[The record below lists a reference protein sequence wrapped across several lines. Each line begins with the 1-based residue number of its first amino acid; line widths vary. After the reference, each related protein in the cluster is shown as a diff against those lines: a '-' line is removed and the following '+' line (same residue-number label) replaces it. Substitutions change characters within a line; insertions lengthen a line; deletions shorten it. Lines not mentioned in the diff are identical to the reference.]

1 MEWRIGCSGYHY
13 PEWKRIFYPDA
24 LPQRKWFEFYARQF
38 NSLELNVTY
47 YRFPREEVLRRWSDR
62 SPEEFCFSV
71 KAPRHITHFRKFV
84 DAQRMLSD
92 FYRVATDGLGRKL
105 GCVLFQF
112 PADYTFREDRLLRI
126 TGLLDSSVT
135 NVLEFRHA
143 SWWNDTV
150 FETLKRANVSFCG
163 MSHPSLPDEVMA
175 TTDTI
180 YYRFHGVP
188 HLYQSRYETAKLEQV
203 VQDIQ
208 RQGGRR
214 AFVFFN
220 NTAEGHA
227 ITNAKQLQEICEFVH

>member
-1 MEWRIGCSGYHY
+1 
-13 PEWKRIFYPDA
+13 
-24 LPQRKWFEFYARQF
+24 
-38 NSLELNVTY
+38 
-47 YRFPREEVLRRWSDR
+47 
-62 SPEEFCFSV
+62 
-71 KAPRHITHFRKFV
+71 
-84 DAQRMLSD
+84 SD